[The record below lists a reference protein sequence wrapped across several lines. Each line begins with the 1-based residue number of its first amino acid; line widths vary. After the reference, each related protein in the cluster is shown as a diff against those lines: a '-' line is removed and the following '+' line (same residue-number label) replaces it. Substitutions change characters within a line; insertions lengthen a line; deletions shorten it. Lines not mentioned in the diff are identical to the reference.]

1 MLIDVFVESNTF
13 MLVVYTKEYVGDEG
27 DEPSPRRG
35 HVFDLLV

>member
-1 MLIDVFVESNTF
+1 MYCSLKKRY
-13 MLVVYTKEYVGDEG
+13 MLVVYTKEHFGNEG